1 MSIGRYILW
10 TITLCLGLMLIIL
23 VTRKT
28 IENFDGNTTINTNSE
43 VNLKQEITQ
52 YVTLA
57 NDTLCPCY
65 TQILNQMIEDELPD
79 TQKYLPPSDQDPDER
94 HKAKAT
100 AITKLAQLT
109 IPLIKLQPIDPT
121 KVETLNFSLETTGL
135 LFPCPPPTDPLQVPN
150 TIDSYIEA
158 TVKVFLPKLQEMKE
172 KIEKSLSCKK
182 EGFSPIQEEN
192 EHFETSMD
200 ISVQKPY
207 AEVHTPSKEDFDDV
221 NNDTSNSAKQ
231 ARIQALQ
238 LKATILKNILLSNE
252 FITLN
257 LHYKDLMKLKQS
269 AESRQVTSNC
279 SK

>member
-10 TITLCLGLMLIIL
+10 IITLCLGLMLLIL
-23 VTRKT
+23 ITRKT
-28 IENFDGNTTINTNSE
+28 IENFDDAATDSE
-43 VNLKQEITQ
+43 VSLKQEITQ
-52 YVTLA
+52 YITLA

-65 TQILNQMIEDELPD
+65 TQILSQMMDDELPES
-79 TQKYLPPSDQDPDER
+79 QKFLPPSDQDPDER

-121 KVETLNFSLETTGL
+121 KVQTLKFSLETTGL

-158 TVKVFLPKLQEMKE
+158 TIKVFLPKLKTMKE

-182 EGFSPIQEEN
+182 EGFSPIEESN

-207 AEVHTPSKEDFDDV
+207 AEIHTPSKEDFDDV
-221 NNDTSNSAKQ
+221 NNDTSNSAKL

-238 LKATILKNILLSNE
+238 LKVSILKKVLISNQ

-257 LHYKDLMKLKQS
+257 LHYKDLMKLKQK
-269 AESRQVTSNC
+269 AESGGISSNC

>member
-1 MSIGRYILW
+1 MLLIL
-10 TITLCLGLMLIIL
+10 I
-23 VTRKT
+23 TRKT
-28 IENFDGNTTINTNSE
+28 IENFDDAATDSE
-43 VNLKQEITQ
+43 VSLKQEITQ
-52 YVTLA
+52 YITLA

-65 TQILNQMIEDELPD
+65 TQILSQMMDDELPES
-79 TQKYLPPSDQDPDER
+79 QKFLPPSDQDPDER

-121 KVETLNFSLETTGL
+121 KVQTLKFSLETTGL

-158 TVKVFLPKLQEMKE
+158 TIKVFLPKLKTMKE
-172 KIEKSLSCKK
+172 KIEKTLSCKK
-182 EGFSPIQEEN
+182 EGFSPIEESN

-207 AEVHTPSKEDFDDV
+207 AEIHTPSKEDFDDV
-221 NNDTSNSAKQ
+221 NNDTSNSAKL

-238 LKATILKNILLSNE
+238 LKVSILKKVLISNQ

-257 LHYKDLMKLKQS
+257 LHYKDLMKLKQK
-269 AESRQVTSNC
+269 AESGGISSNC